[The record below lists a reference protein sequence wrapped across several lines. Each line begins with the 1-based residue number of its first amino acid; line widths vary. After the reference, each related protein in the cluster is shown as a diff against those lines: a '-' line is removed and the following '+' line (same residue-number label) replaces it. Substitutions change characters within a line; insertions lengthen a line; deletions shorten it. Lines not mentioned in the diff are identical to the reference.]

1 VKKEEGGGLGLEESI
16 NIYKHHDE
24 CQTV

>member
-1 VKKEEGGGLGLEESI
+1 VKKEEGGGLGLESI